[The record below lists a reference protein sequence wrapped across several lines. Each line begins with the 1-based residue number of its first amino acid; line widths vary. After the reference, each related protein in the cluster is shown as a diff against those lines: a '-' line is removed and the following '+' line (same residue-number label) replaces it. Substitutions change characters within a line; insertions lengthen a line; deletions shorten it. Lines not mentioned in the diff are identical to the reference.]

1 MSYLIEYYIMFK
13 RYTFDNNINDD
24 DEDEYFN
31 NDCDESEMNKT
42 SKPSANKSSN
52 KEKALKVIQL
62 KIFTITKNFFI

>member
-42 SKPSANKSSN
+42 SANKSSN

>member
-1 MSYLIEYYIMFK
+1 MFK
-13 RYTFDNNINDD
+13 RYTFDNNINND

-42 SKPSANKSSN
+42 SANKSSN